1 MKKILLLIAISLVLN
16 SCSLDDNNASNFSF
30 EILPIQTYEIPE
42 EFVTG
47 ETYAITVGYTKPNS
61 CYEFNDFYYLS
72 NSNERVIAVINSINN
87 DLNCS
92 TGPAEDDATF
102 NFFVNGHFDHYV
114 FKFWQGTDD
123 GGNDTYI
130 IVEVPV
136 VE

>member
-1 MKKILLLIAISLVLN
+1 MKKILLLITIGFVLS
-16 SCSLDDNNASNFSF
+16 SCSIDDNNTSNYSF
-30 EILPIQTYEIPE
+30 EILPVETFELPE

-47 ETYAITVGYTKPNS
+47 ETYTITVGYTKPNP
-61 CYEFNDFYYLS
+61 CYAFNDFYFLS
-72 NSNERVIAVINSINN
+72 NSNERTIAVINSINN
-87 DLNCS
+87 NLNCS
-92 TGPAEDDATF
+92 AEATEDEATF
-102 NFFVNGHFDHYV
+102 NFFVNGYFDHYV